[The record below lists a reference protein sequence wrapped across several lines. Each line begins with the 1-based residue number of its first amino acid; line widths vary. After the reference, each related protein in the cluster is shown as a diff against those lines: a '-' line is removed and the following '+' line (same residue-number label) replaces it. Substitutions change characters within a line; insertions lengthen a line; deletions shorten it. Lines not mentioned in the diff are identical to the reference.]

1 MNTIYDDIDA
11 FCHDVHLKNIEAG
24 WWDELEQV
32 LAYIPAEEVRLRKLV
47 EAWFLATKI
56 ALIHSEASEM
66 LEGLRKGQMDDHLP
80 HLSQEETEGA
90 DIFIRLADYMGRRKF
105 GLGTTTLSK
114 QTYNALRPDHT
125 EEERQKPQGKLF

>member
-1 MNTIYDDIDA
+1 MNTIYDEIDA
-11 FCHDVHLKNIEAG
+11 FCHHVHEGNVKAG
-24 WWDELEQV
+24 WWSELEDV
-32 LAYIPAEEVRLRKLV
+32 LAYLPAEEERLRTLV

-105 GLGTTTLSK
+105 GLGTSTLSK
-114 QTYNALRPDHT
+114 QTYNAIRPDHT
-125 EEERQKPQGKLF
+125 DEDRKKPGGKLF